1 MSLAICQSRI
11 ERDCR
16 DRQWTAGDGRH
27 PYTYTWLYHIARE
40 GLATR
45 NQAEQ
50 GSQSTGSVTS
60 AYYHSKPQAGLF

>member
-11 ERDCR
+11 ERDYK
-16 DRQWTAGDGRH
+16 DRQWAAGDGRH

-40 GLATR
+40 GLATL

-50 GSQSTGSVTS
+50 GS
-60 AYYHSKPQAGLF
+60 